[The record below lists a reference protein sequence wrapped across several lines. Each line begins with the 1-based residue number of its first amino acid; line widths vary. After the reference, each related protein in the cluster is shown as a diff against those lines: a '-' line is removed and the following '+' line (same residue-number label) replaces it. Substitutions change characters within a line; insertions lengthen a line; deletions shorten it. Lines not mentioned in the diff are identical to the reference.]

1 LPGTYSLVAVSK
13 DSSIDER
20 IAAEFILNQGAD
32 VIVNVLDALQKA
44 ISSAKIPK
52 PNYQAKSDYLSEI
65 IKEIESLLPQN
76 KFMATRLLEGDAFIQ
91 DKVSKELSAKIPEYN
106 QKIESQLGED
116 ADILI
121 ADRRY
126 SYIEK
131 IITTCV
137 DKSQKVQ
144 KTFSNKIDNI
154 VLNRFIGIPLFLSAM
169 YLMFFFAINI
179 GGALQ
184 DFFDIA
190 SGAIFVDG
198 LASVLTNLHFPNWLI
213 AVLAEGAGKGVQTTL
228 TFIPVIG
235 AMFLFLS
242 MLEDSGYMAR
252 AAFVV
257 DRLMKSLGLPGKSF
271 VPMIV
276 GFGCNVPSIIGAR
289 TLDNKRDRI
298 LTIIMSP
305 FMSCGARLAIFA
317 VFVAAFFPINGASM
331 IFALYLTGIV
341 LAMLTGLLLR
351 KTLLKG
357 DPAPLL
363 LELPPYHLPK
373 ISKLFLNAW
382 QRLKV
387 FIFKTGKVIVPV
399 CILIG
404 ILSGLNID
412 GNLADGEGDTTSLL
426 AAFGKFLTPIFYPLG
441 ITDEN
446 WPATVGLITGV
457 LAKEVVVGTLNAIY
471 SNLGHLGA
479 VTALAYGVAVAFY
492 QLATIDSHMLSS
504 ITWIMAIAAFF
515 TTTVFIMNLIA
526 NKGIRETV
534 NPASN
539 TANPASNTVI
549 PAKAGI

>member
-317 VFVAAFFPINGASM
+317 VFVAAFFPTNGASM

>member
-1 LPGTYSLVAVSK
+1 MPGTYSLVAVSK

-317 VFVAAFFPINGASM
+317 VFVAAFFPTNGASM

>member
-1 LPGTYSLVAVSK
+1 MPGTYSLVAVSK